1 MNGVNSYGAYQ
12 ELSYQN
18 AVNSKNSSTR
28 TNTANKSSRTQSSDS
43 QLKLSDRAQELLE
56 KLKKKYGDM
65 DVMVAGKGDDPKE
78 VLSRGTKEF
87 SVLFSSEELEKMAAD
102 EKYEKKMMD
111 RVREG
116 MRMSEQINKKFG
128 FGPSSSK
135 GEITQIGVAFDSNGS
150 ATYFAGLEK
159 MSDSQ
164 RDRIEQAKEQNKAPG
179 TIRSKRTQVT
189 ASSMK
194 ELLEKMNRVDW
205 SKIKEQDHTN
215 HAYGLDYSI

>member
-116 MRMSEQINKKFG
+116 MRMSEQK
-128 FGPSSSK
+128 
-135 GEITQIGVAFDSNGS
+135 IGRASCRERV
-150 ATYFAGLEK
+150 L
-159 MSDSQ
+159 
-164 RDRIEQAKEQNKAPG
+164 
-179 TIRSKRTQVT
+179 VT
-189 ASSMK
+189 
-194 ELLEKMNRVDW
+194 V
-205 SKIKEQDHTN
+205 
-215 HAYGLDYSI
+215 